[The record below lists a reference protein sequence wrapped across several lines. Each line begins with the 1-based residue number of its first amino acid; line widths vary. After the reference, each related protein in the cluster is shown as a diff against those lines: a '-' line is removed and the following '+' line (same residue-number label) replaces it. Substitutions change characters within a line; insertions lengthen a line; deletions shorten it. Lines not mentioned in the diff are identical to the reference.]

1 MLGGSVSGIRFER
14 RREAVS
20 SVDEAVALLDRLL
33 PRRLPVE
40 NSAGTPEPDR
50 GDGRGLSGFAG
61 EVIQSGTLGIPV
73 DAAGF
78 DLDCDEF
85 VTEISFDGESLGT
98 RLWPPFFW
106 NVPERFRGRRV
117 ACRIVRRTSIGPI
130 FGELG
135 SGEAARPAWTR
146 NRIPGGF
153 PLRHPVVEPR
163 FRRV

>member
-40 NSAGTPEPDR
+40 SSAGTPEPDR

-117 ACRIVRRTSIGPI
+117 RGRSRRKAAP
-130 FGELG
+130 LG
-135 SGEAARPAWTR
+135 SRATR
-146 NRIPGGF
+146 
-153 PLRHPVVEPR
+153 
-163 FRRV
+163 RRS